1 MSDDGKHQNEQTFG
15 ERLKIALSK
24 AGLTQ
29 QALAKAVGVSPPTVF
44 QYLRGDF
51 IPKANRLTIIA
62 KTLNVNELWLQG
74 YDVSMVAPLLKVNT
88 LRDSIK
94 LSQTSG
100 IPIMSDEEVSDM
112 EIANEKQEIIE
123 KIYEFFQEVTDQQIY
138 DLNSR
143 IESYFTLDSND
154 LDLLLLYNNLE
165 PRGKSKLLEYAQDLN
180 RISDYLVEEESEQNS
195 NK

>member
-1 MSDDGKHQNEQTFG
+1 MSDDGKHQNQRTFG
-15 ERLKIALSK
+15 ERLKIAISN

-62 KTLNVNELWLQG
+62 KALNVNELWLQG
-74 YDVSMVAPLLKVNT
+74 YDVSMDAPLLKVKT
-88 LRDSIK
+88 LRDSLK
-94 LSQTSG
+94 LSQTTG
-100 IPIMSDEEVSDM
+100 IPIMSDEEVPDM

-123 KIYEFFQEVTDQQIY
+123 KIYEFFQEESDQQIY

-143 IESYFTLDSND
+143 IKSYFTLDSYD
-154 LDLLLLYNNLE
+154 WDILVLYNNLK

-195 NK
+195 N